1 MQGLPSGKQEAEC
14 DADSAELDLCMN
26 ILFTTAPS
34 VLGLFLVARSEHGV
48 CAILLGDDAA
58 GLAHDLR
65 RRFPE
70 ATLREAAAELA
81 PLASEV
87 AAFLARPASRFDVAL
102 DVRGSAFQQRVWRA
116 LHEIPVGSTETYGQV
131 AARIGAPEAAKEVG
145 EACAANVLAVA
156 IPCHR
161 VVRKDGGLAGYRW
174 GLRRK
179 RELLQ
184 REGVRIAETADL
196 FE

>member
-1 MQGLPSGKQEAEC
+1 
-14 DADSAELDLCMN
+14 MN

-48 CAILLGDDAA
+48 CAILLGDDTA
-58 GLAHDLR
+58 GLAHDLQ

-116 LHEIPVGSTETYGQV
+116 LREIPAGSTETYGQV

-174 GLRRK
+174 GVRRK

-184 REGVRIAETADL
+184 REGVQIAETADL